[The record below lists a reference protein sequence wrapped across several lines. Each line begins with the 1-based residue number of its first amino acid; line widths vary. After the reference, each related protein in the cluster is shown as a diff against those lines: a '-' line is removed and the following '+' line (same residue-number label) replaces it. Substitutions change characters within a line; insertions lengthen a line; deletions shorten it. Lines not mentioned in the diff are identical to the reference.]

1 VRTHAGDGAIL
12 EEDITLGRFID
23 AGDAVN
29 QGRFPGT
36 IGSNQGH
43 NLMFNDV
50 EADILEDH
58 QAAKSHRKVFGLEDF
73 FSLLIVGHKAPQKG
87 TGSFSLFHSNG

>member
-1 VRTHAGDGAIL
+1 
-12 EEDITLGRFID
+12 
-23 AGDAVN
+23 
-29 QGRFPGT
+29 
-36 IGSNQGH
+36 
-43 NLMFNDV
+43 MFNDV